1 MFSPAIPTI
10 PSYINIKAH
19 RLEQVF
25 NDGKTDFDEKYK
37 SAYAYDD
44 YIPILYNN
52 YQKSLDFLFSNFMSN
67 NSITCDQLSVLNRVL
82 SYLQSF
88 ISQDPILLSDV
99 KLDKASD
106 DEVVIYRKSNK
117 GIYDIVIDIDGDS
130 MVSFSGYKE
139 KGWRQFYEK
148 DELNPPTHISDFFSI

>member
-1 MFSPAIPTI
+1 MFSPAIPTT
-10 PSYINIKAH
+10 PPYINIKTH

-37 SAYAYDD
+37 RAYDD
-44 YIPILYNN
+44 YKVGIPILYN
-52 YQKSLDFLFSNFMSN
+52 SLNSVFNNFISN
-67 NSITCDQLSVLNRVL
+67 NIITYEQLSVLNTVL

-88 ISQDPILLSDV
+88 ISQSPVLLWEV
-99 KLDKASD
+99 KIDKATD
-106 DEVVIYRKSNK
+106 DEVVVYRKFNK
-117 GIYDIVIDIDGDS
+117 GIYDIVIDTDGDS

-148 DELNPPTHISDFFSI
+148 DVFNPSIHIHDFFSI